1 MRASLNRGGKRN
13 RMKLEEKG
21 EGEEEEN
28 ERKWNRAE
36 EEATDVTKVTAICE
50 RHGDEAAVC

>member
-1 MRASLNRGGKRN
+1 MRASLNRGGNRN
-13 RMKLEEKG
+13 RMKLEER
-21 EGEEEEN
+21 GEEEES